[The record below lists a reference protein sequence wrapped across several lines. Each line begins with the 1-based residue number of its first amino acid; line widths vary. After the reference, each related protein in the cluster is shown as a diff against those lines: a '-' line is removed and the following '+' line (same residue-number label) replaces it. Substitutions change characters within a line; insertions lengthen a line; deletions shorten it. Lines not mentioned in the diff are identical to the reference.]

1 MDGVA
6 TDQDE
11 KEEREQGDQQ
21 SGLKQTEVQDAT
33 WTPKEI
39 LKS

>member
-11 KEEREQGDQQ
+11 KEEREWGDQQ
-21 SGLKQTEVQDAT
+21 SGSSKLKFKMLLGH
-33 WTPKEI
+33 PRRY
-39 LKS
+39 